1 MNLFGKDG
9 FDRLR
14 RFVRRTETELVESKQ
29 RSVNDPLPVRWQW
42 YVVTDTG
49 PDAEKDYV
57 DERYWLVRA
66 ELTNSDSDATSK
78 LAEASIPDTDDRF
91 KHITATNMAEWVSG
105 THTVAVGTL
114 VQVRVAYG
122 AQSVETPRFW
132 FVSGSGSETL
142 YYLGGFFNAA
152 GSIHAPGL
160 AIQNGTRWYRYNYE
174 EYPWFAQGNLI
185 TGMVMYGGELYAIG
199 EFKVGVTV
207 NTTPPTQASHF
218 TTTSTKFA
226 KWDSANDRWIDAGGA
241 ATNLLL
247 NTVNCIMVYGGNI
260 LIGGSGNTAVVTGV
274 RQFNGTSF
282 SNVGT
287 LGNDLGEVFALV
299 DWNGALYAGG
309 DINGT
314 ENGLAVLSG
323 GAWSQVAGGTNGTVH
338 ALAIH
343 DDGTGEKLYFGGGF
357 TQADSVNRRNI
368 ARYNGSAIE
377 SVWVRSA
384 TANGFQTG
392 TSDVVY
398 AMASFGGKLWIGG
411 VGMSPGL
418 TIAFW
423 DGDRISAAPFSLL
436 HHSTGGSAALAT
448 VRVLK
453 AVSEPGTSKSI
464 LLAGGEF
471 YYASQAAAGEEIPF
485 SGRYDAF
492 ELKFTTV
499 SNSDLDG
506 DVYQQASYDSTLY
519 AVGFFEKSGDADCK
533 YFAKLAGGSF
543 AQAGQVNGKC
553 YTAYALNDGVD
564 DVLLVGGKFSQING
578 ADAASSIFRLNGTTL
593 DAPFDVELGGAP
605 GLVRKIRGDYLCGAF
620 DTVGGVTTLGL
631 AKVTWSGG
639 NSTATMLV
647 DTLSGGDAQIYD
659 VCTDGTYLYATGSFT
674 TIGNSAVATPVSAN
688 NVARM
693 LISTGE
699 WSAMSTGFT
708 AKGIACAMHN
718 GSPIFS
724 SDVSPWIRKWNGS
737 VFVALL
743 DTGTNAGPP
752 NSPGAG
758 RAPKCLDDIGGTLYV
773 DFGGTDQKTRLAY
786 LPAGGDWA
794 QIGDSIPASTTA
806 GIFDRPIRSVIE
818 FDSGSG
824 TQIHVGGEFTRIGD
838 DSDGNQVL
846 PRCCLA
852 SIARGGY
859 TNAFLGGIGGKVLRA
874 PASGETNYVLSISQL
889 EDVPGLTGTSIG
901 VGGRMEIASNVT
913 CNGICSVT
921 SAGRFGAVGAGLRYR
936 SANGGKAFVGARDIL
951 VDNRGRHYFAGPFD
965 EGVNPQAA
973 GQNAPVAVGS
983 TGIIAWENNEFISL
997 SPTGIEAVSNL
1008 TESQTNTI
1016 VVNDT
1021 DYAASQFTPGGSAP
1035 WSLRSVTAK
1044 LQNSGGSAVR
1054 VRFAIY
1060 NDTSGAPNAPQ
1071 YTFPETVTIAAST
1084 TADVTMVGEFQVSS
1098 GTPYWLVISTEGG
1111 NVSVHCTSSNDS
1123 TSTVTWTIGD
1133 DSVKSTDAGENWGS
1147 ALGYVGMFSMVAA
1160 STDDPI
1166 GDGYCM
1172 IADGTDSEGNDKI
1185 MLAHTNSIHRWDW
1198 VAEAWTDVFTNID
1211 TSTVTPLFVRF
1222 ARLGTDEYVCGG
1234 FQTLATGDATLA
1246 KFDGTD
1252 EWTEITPPTGVTSVS
1267 DMVVGDIG
1275 NGTRIYIVCAVS
1287 ASENCVYEYDGST
1300 FSIVGPSGTGTGAL
1314 YGSAYGIA
1322 IVDFGSGP
1330 VLVAV
1335 GGTISASVQ
1344 VMAVF
1349 DYSGNSWSGTGT
1361 YSLLG
1366 HLVHADAVIGGTRLI
1381 GSNLRLAGLVTD
1393 NPDVGV
1399 VIIDSAGQY
1408 DPTGGWQRIG
1418 GVYGCNEQVNRA
1430 GD

>member
-1 MNLFGKDG
+1 MNLFDKDG

-14 RFVRRTETELVESKQ
+14 RFVRRTEQGLVESKQ
-29 RSVNDPLPVRWQW
+29 RAAVDPLPVRWQW
-42 YVVTDTG
+42 YVVVDSG

-57 DERYWLVRA
+57 DERYWLKRA
-66 ELTNSDSDATSK
+66 ELTNSDSDTTSK
-78 LAEASIPDTDDRF
+78 VTEAEIPDTDDRF
-91 KHITATNMAEWVSG
+91 RHITATNMAEWPVG

-122 AQSVETPRFW
+122 AQSIETPRFW
-132 FVSGSGSETL
+132 FVHGEGTATL
-142 YYLGGFFNAA
+142 YYLGGYFNAA

-174 EYPWFAQGNLI
+174 EYPWFGQGNFI

-218 TTTSTKFA
+218 TTTATKMA
-226 KWDSANDRWIDAGGA
+226 KWDNVNERWIEFASSSTALGLA
-241 ATNLLL
+241 
-247 NTVNCIMVYGGNI
+247 TVNCIAIYNGNI
-260 LIGGSGNTAVVTGV
+260 IVGGTGTTTGV

-282 SNVGT
+282 S
-287 LGNDLGEVFALV
+287 DLGSSGTYLDEVNCFLE
-299 DWNGALYAGG
+299 WNGDLYAGG
-309 DINGT
+309 NTGGAD
-314 ENGLAVLSG
+314 GLVVLSG
-323 GAWSQVAGGTNGTVH
+323 SAWSQVAGGTNGTVR

-368 ARYNGSAIE
+368 ARYTGSAVE

-398 AMASFGGKLWIGG
+398 ALASFGGKLWVGG

-418 TIAFW
+418 VIAVW

-436 HHSTGGSAALAT
+436 HHSTGGSAPAAI
-448 VRVLK
+448 VRALK
-453 AVSEPGTSKSI
+453 AVNEPGTSKSI

-471 YYASQAAAGEEIPF
+471 YYVSQAAAGEEIPF

-506 DVYQQASYDSTLY
+506 DVYQQASYGSVLY

-533 YFAKLAGGSF
+533 YFAKLTGGSF
-543 AQAGQVNGKC
+543 TQAGQVDGRC

-564 DVLLVGGKFSQING
+564 DVLLVGGKFTQING
-578 ADAASSIFRLNGTTL
+578 TDAASSIFRLNGTTL
-593 DAPFDVELGGAP
+593 DAPFDVELGGAA

-639 NSTATMLV
+639 NPTATMLV

-674 TIGNSAVATPVSAN
+674 TIGNSVVATPVSAN

-693 LISTGE
+693 LLSTGE

-708 AKGIACAMHN
+708 AKGIACSMHN

-737 VFVALL
+737 AFVALL
-743 DTGTNAGPP
+743 DSGGDAGPP
-752 NSPGAG
+752 NSTGAG
-758 RAPKCLDDIGGTLYV
+758 RAPKMLEDTSGTLHV
-773 DFGGTDQKTRLAY
+773 DYGGTDQKTRLAY
-786 LPAGGDWA
+786 LPAGGEWA
-794 QIGDSIPASTTA
+794 QTGDSIPASATA

-838 DSDGNQVL
+838 DSGGNQIL

-859 TNAFLGGIGGKVLRA
+859 TNAFLGGIGGKVLQST
-874 PASGETNYVLSISQL
+874 ASGETNYVMSISQL

-901 VGGRMEIASNVT
+901 VGGRMEIASNIT

-921 SAGRFGAVGAGLRYR
+921 SAGRFGAVGQGLRYR

-965 EGVNPQAA
+965 EGINPQAA
-973 GQNAPVAVGS
+973 GQSAPVSVGS
-983 TGIIAWENNEFISL
+983 TGIIAWEANEFISL
-997 SPTGIEAVSNL
+997 SPTGVEAVSNL
-1008 TESQTNTI
+1008 AESQTNSV

-1021 DYAASQFTPGGSAP
+1021 DYLASQFTPGGSAP
-1035 WSLRSVTAK
+1035 SLLKSVTVR

-1071 YTFPETVTIAAST
+1071 YTFPASATIAAST
-1084 TADVTMVGEFQVSS
+1084 TANVTIEGNFQVSN
-1098 GTPYWLVISTEGG
+1098 GTPYWLVVSTEGDD
-1111 NVSVHCTSSNDS
+1111 VAVHCTSSDAS
-1123 TSTVTWTIGD
+1123 TSTLSWTIGD
-1133 DSVKSTDAGENWGS
+1133 DSVKSTDSGATWGS
-1147 ALGYVGMFSMVAA
+1147 ALGYVGLFSAVAA
-1160 STDDPI
+1160 DTDQPI
-1166 GDGYCM
+1166 GDGYVM
-1172 IADGTDSEGNDKI
+1172 LTDGSDSEGNDRI
-1185 MLAHTNSIHRWDW
+1185 VLGHTNGIHRWDW
-1198 VAEAWTDVFTNID
+1198 VDEAWTDIFTNID
-1211 TSTVTPLFVRF
+1211 TSTVTPLFLRF
-1222 ARLGTDEYVCGG
+1222 ARLGTDEYVCGA
-1234 FQTLATGDATLA
+1234 FQITSVGDVLFA
-1246 KFDGTD
+1246 KFNGTNQ
-1252 EWTEITPPTGVTSVS
+1252 WTKITPPTGVTSVT
-1267 DMVVGDIG
+1267 DIVVGDIG
-1275 NGTRIYIVCAVS
+1275 NGTRLYIIGGVS
-1287 ASENCVYEYDGST
+1287 AAENCVYEYDGST
-1300 FSIVGPSGTGTGAL
+1300 FTVVGPSGTGAGAL
-1314 YGSAYGIA
+1314 YGTAYGIA

-1335 GGTISASVQ
+1335 GGTISATAQ

-1349 DYSGNSWSGTGT
+1349 DFSGNAWSGTGT
-1361 YSLLG
+1361 YSVLG
-1366 HLVHADAVIGGTRLI
+1366 QLAHADAVIGGTRLI
-1381 GSNLRLAGLVTD
+1381 GSGLRLAALITD

-1399 VIIDSAGQY
+1399 VILDSVGQY
-1408 DPTGGWQRIG
+1408 NPTDGWQRIG
-1418 GVYGCNEQVNRA
+1418 GVYGCNEQVNVA